1 LDGTIDE
8 NQQREDI
15 DKEDEM
21 LTTLPKNR
29 MLTLNEA
36 AEYLQRSPDTL
47 RQQAGKGV
55 LRAEKR
61 GRDWLV
67 SPIEVER
74 YAATHRRY
82 RITK

>member
-1 LDGTIDE
+1 MDE
-8 NQQREDI
+8 TEDNQQRESI
-15 DKEDEM
+15 DKEDDM
-21 LTTLPKNR
+21 IATTLPKTR

-36 AEYLQRSPDTL
+36 AEYLQLSADTL

-74 YAATHRRY
+74 YASTHRRY